1 MKKYPTAL
9 RDLNLSLY
17 SPMAYIFMV
26 VFVGLLLFFFYR
38 GFFVVGEA
46 SMRFLFSLLPWFFI
60 ILVPALTMKSFAEEK
75 KTGTIEILL
84 TYPESSAEIVFEK
97 FLAYFV
103 LLIIA
108 LIFTFFVPVTLM
120 FIGSP
125 DLGEIVSGYI
135 GAILLGGAYVSIGIF
150 ASSLTR
156 NQVISFIL
164 GVIFSFV
171 LFFLGSPIFTIGLS
185 DSLASFLSYLSLSA
199 HYEAMVRGVIDTRD
213 VIYYL
218 SVIFIFLYATYYRV
232 ETRR

>member
-1 MKKYPTAL
+1 MKRYPTAA

-46 SMRFLFSLLPWFFI
+46 SMRFLFSILPWFFI

-84 TYPESSAEIVFEK
+84 TYPDNPGKIVFEK
-97 FLAYFV
+97 FLASFLL
-103 LLIIA
+103 LLIA
-108 LIFTFFVPVTLM
+108 LAFTLFVPITLVI
-120 FIGSP
+120 IGSP
-125 DLGEIVSGYI
+125 DIGEIISGYI
-135 GAILLGGAYVSIGIF
+135 GALLLGGAYVSIGIF

-171 LFFLGSPIFTIGLS
+171 LFFLGSPLFTMGLS
-185 DSLASFLSYLSLSA
+185 DNIASLFSYLALSS
-199 HYEAMVRGVIDTRD
+199 HYDAMIRGVIDTRD

-218 SVIFIFLYATYYRV
+218 SVMFIFLYATYYRI